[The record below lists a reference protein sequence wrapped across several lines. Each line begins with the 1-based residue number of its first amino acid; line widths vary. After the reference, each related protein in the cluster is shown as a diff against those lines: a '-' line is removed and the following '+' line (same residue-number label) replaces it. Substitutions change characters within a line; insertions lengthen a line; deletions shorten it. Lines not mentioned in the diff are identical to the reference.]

1 MTMKAIVGLLL
12 GRTVAISSNAFETA
26 ATWGTRE
33 ATFILKKIRR
43 LTGDINLTE
52 VAQRTFKYS
61 FSSYSLLT

>member
-1 MTMKAIVGLLL
+1 MTDRFACPRRTESAVDKARSG
-12 GRTVAISSNAFETA
+12 AN
-26 ATWGTRE
+26 
-33 ATFILKKIRR
+33 TFILKKIRR